1 MCGSPPAGGADAR
14 GRLIFSVD
22 VEDWPQSSF
31 DRRLPIGDYCADN
44 TRRILELMADHGC
57 RRATF
62 FVLGRFAERHSQV
75 VRQIHAAGHE
85 VASHGYG
92 HEEVFRQ
99 TPSAF
104 REDITRATAILSD
117 IVGIRPC
124 GYRAPDF
131 SIVGESLWALD
142 VLAECG
148 YEYDSSIFPITK
160 ARYGIPAWPTEP
172 ASVQLDN
179 GLRILEF
186 PMTATIVLG
195 RRVPIS
201 GGGYARLLPRFL
213 LGQLLAREI
222 RQRRIPPAFYCHP
235 YEIDAREFVRS
246 RLPVPLKVRLHQG
259 LGRRSAADKF
269 AMLFRRFR
277 CVSFDSVLDEAA
289 DGPTID
295 YGRYKLQAE
304 SVDRPGIFW
313 MDATRE

>member
-1 MCGSPPAGGADAR
+1 MSKSPPDNGAGAR

-31 DRRLPIGDYCADN
+31 NRRLPIGDSCADN
-44 TRRILELMADHGC
+44 TRRILELMAGHGC

-62 FVLGRFAERHSQV
+62 FVLGRFAERHPQV
-75 VRQIHAAGHE
+75 VRQIHAADHE
-85 VASHGYG
+85 VASHGHG
-92 HEEVFRQ
+92 HEEVFRL

-104 REDITRATAILSD
+104 REDVTRATAVLSD
-117 IVGIRPC
+117 IVGTRPR

-148 YEYDSSIFPITK
+148 YEYDSSIFPIAK

-172 ASVQLDN
+172 ATVQLDN
-179 GLRILEF
+179 GMRIKEF
-186 PMTATIVLG
+186 PMTATTVLG
-195 RRVPIS
+195 RRVPIA
-201 GGGYARLLPRFL
+201 GGGYARLLPGFL

-222 RQRRIPPAFYCHP
+222 RQRAIPPVFYCHP

-246 RLPVPLKVRLHQG
+246 RLAVPMKVRLHQG
-259 LGRRSAADKF
+259 LGRRMAANKF

-277 CVSFDSVLDEAA
+277 CVSFDSILEEVASA
-289 DGPTID
+289 PAID
-295 YGRYKLQAE
+295 YERYRLPPE
-304 SVDRPGIFW
+304 STDRPGIFW
-313 MDATRE
+313 MEAMGE